1 MVHIVVDLEM
11 NAIPARCQ
19 KERQYA
25 KMEIIQIGAVALNDK
40 YEEID
45 SYSTYV
51 KPQYDDKVEEFYTHL
66 TGITTKMISDAPD
79 FKTAIDDFFLWIE
92 HFEGEIEVVSWSM
105 SDRQQIFQEARLKEY
120 SFDTFESYVLDQWT
134 DLQLEFDRLEFMNHR
149 TSLADACSAAG
160 LSMEGKLH
168 NGLDDARNTA
178 HLLHIL
184 RDDDL
189 YEKTFGKVY
198 SYQEKSRPTTIGDVI
213 DFSQFHFDEDKKR
226 GCNE

>member
-1 MVHIVVDLEM
+1 MVYIVVDLEM
-11 NAIPARCQ
+11 NTIPTHYQ

-25 KMEIIQIGAVALNDK
+25 KMEIIQIGAVALDADYK
-40 YEEID
+40 EID
-45 SYSTYV
+45 AYSTYV
-51 KPQYDDKVEEFYTHL
+51 KPQYDDKIEDFYTQL
-66 TGITTKMISDAPD
+66 TGITTKMIVQAPC
-79 FKTAIDDFFLWIE
+79 FKEAIHDFFLWIE
-92 HFEGEIEVVSWSM
+92 HFDGEIEVISWSM
-105 SDRQQIFQEARLKEY
+105 NDRQQIMQEARLKDY
-120 SFDTFESYVLDQWT
+120 SFDTFETYVLDQWT
-134 DLQLEFDRLEFMNHR
+134 DLQLEFDRLEFMDHR

-198 SYQEKSRPTTIGDVI
+198 CYQEKSRPTTIGDVI
-213 DFSQFHFDEDKKR
+213 DFTQFDFDESQK
-226 GCNE
+226 N

>member
-1 MVHIVVDLEM
+1 ML
-11 NAIPARCQ
+11 
-19 KERQYA
+19 
-25 KMEIIQIGAVALNDK
+25 G
-40 YEEID
+40 
-45 SYSTYV
+45 
-51 KPQYDDKVEEFYTHL
+51 
-66 TGITTKMISDAPD
+66 
-79 FKTAIDDFFLWIE
+79 
-92 HFEGEIEVVSWSM
+92 
-105 SDRQQIFQEARLKEY
+105 
-120 SFDTFESYVLDQWT
+120 QWN
-134 DLQLEFDRLEFMNHR
+134 DLQLEFDCLEFMDHR
-149 TSLADACSAAG
+149 TSLADACQAAG
-160 LSMEGKLH
+160 ITMEGQLH